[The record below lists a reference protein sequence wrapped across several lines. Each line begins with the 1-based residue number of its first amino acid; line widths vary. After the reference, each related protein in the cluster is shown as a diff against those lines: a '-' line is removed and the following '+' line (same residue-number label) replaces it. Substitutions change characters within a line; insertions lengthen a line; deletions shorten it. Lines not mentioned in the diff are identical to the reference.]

1 MRLNRHG
8 KALLGVS
15 LLALAAP
22 AWTQEAT
29 PAAAAEGAEQTETI
43 VVTGSRLARD
53 PNAIAPLPVSTLGAA
68 DLRAAGNS
76 DATATLRQ
84 IPALLSST
92 SVADSLLRGEATTEN
107 SIGVA
112 SLDLRN
118 LGAERTLVLVD
129 GRRHVSGIA
138 GAQTVDVSSIPPAL
152 IERVEVLTGG
162 ASAIYGADAVT
173 GVVNYIL
180 KRDFEGIELDA
191 QTGISSRGDG
201 ANFRISGTVGKNF
214 ADGRGNVTLS
224 AGYTNENEVLL
235 GDRSFTANN
244 GRFNNSTTYA
254 NPLRRFQK
262 GDIDPATM
270 PNFASF
276 YTLANGNYPYGFRIP
291 TAADVAADF
300 PGGITAAE
308 RALVERAANAP
319 LFKLGADPRFAISSG
334 DGLLWRGDFGFF
346 NADIDGNGQPDC
358 DQSYIGSFAFG
369 SGGACYVTTPGGGV
383 KIFNDGLISTGS
395 NQFGGDGAVE
405 RTNETSL
412 TPGSQRLYVNLRSQ
426 FEISPL
432 AELFIDAKYARSE
445 TTSRNNY
452 NSFYDSLLITPDN
465 PWIPAVLQADANDG
479 GGLRV
484 SRDFLDLGP
493 GITES
498 ARDTYRIVAGSR
510 GELGAHLKYDFAV
523 NYGRTDSTST
533 FSNSV
538 LYDRLFAALDAVR
551 APNGQIVCRSDL
563 DPTALHPGSE
573 FFPVI
578 ESGFFTFRPGD
589 GQCKPANILAGANSV
604 SQEAVNFITTPT
616 TDRYRL
622 EQTVVTLAF
631 TGDSGEYFELPGG
644 ALQFAAG
651 GEYRKE
657 KSRST
662 FDPLT
667 RGLLPANSP
676 AGPEGSFIGDVSGN
690 QSLVFDA
697 QTRTFDSGG
706 SFDVWELFGEINLP
720 ILSDR
725 PFFEELSVGAAGR
738 YADYSSVG
746 GAFTWNIN
754 GTWAPIKDIR
764 FRGSFSRAIRAPNI
778 SELYEPQQGAV
789 FRPDDP
795 CNQSTIDALLA
806 DGVATAQNRLANCRA
821 DGIPVGYEDPLSA
834 RFSGTSGGN
843 PDLQEERAK
852 TWTLGGVLQ
861 PSFLPGFTFSA
872 DWYSIE
878 IEDAIA
884 AVGSQDIVNTCYDLS
899 TFPNQYCSLFSRN
912 RDATSQTFLGFNFL
926 RQTQINYG
934 RLKTSGL
941 DMTMDYGFGFG
952 EHEFALR
959 VTANYINE
967 LDDFF
972 DPVDTSL
979 ANPRLRELGAPQ
991 WSGIGSIAWTYRGL
1005 SLTYRLQ
1012 YIGEQAIAGA
1022 VEIER
1027 LETEFGPEGMAREY
1041 FLHDLGFSFDLD
1053 DRFGFY
1059 GGINNLT
1066 DAKPFPASTGYPV
1079 SGIGRSYF
1087 LGGRAKF

>member
-1 MRLNRHG
+1 
-8 KALLGVS
+8 
-15 LLALAAP
+15 
-22 AWTQEAT
+22 
-29 PAAAAEGAEQTETI
+29 
-43 VVTGSRLARD
+43 
-53 PNAIAPLPVSTLGAA
+53 
-68 DLRAAGNS
+68 
-76 DATATLRQ
+76 
-84 IPALLSST
+84 
-92 SVADSLLRGEATTEN
+92 
-107 SIGVA
+107 
-112 SLDLRN
+112 
-118 LGAERTLVLVD
+118 
-129 GRRHVSGIA
+129 
-138 GAQTVDVSSIPPAL
+138 
-152 IERVEVLTGG
+152 
-162 ASAIYGADAVT
+162 
-173 GVVNYIL
+173 
-180 KRDFEGIELDA
+180 
-191 QTGISSRGDG
+191 
-201 ANFRISGTVGKNF
+201 
-214 ADGRGNVTLS
+214 
-224 AGYTNENEVLL
+224 
-235 GDRSFTANN
+235 
-244 GRFNNSTTYA
+244 
-254 NPLRRFQK
+254 
-262 GDIDPATM
+262 
-270 PNFASF
+270 
-276 YTLANGNYPYGFRIP
+276 
-291 TAADVAADF
+291 
-300 PGGITAAE
+300 
-308 RALVERAANAP
+308 VERAANSP
-319 LFKLGADPRFAISSG
+319 LFKLGPDPRFAISSG
-334 DGLLWRGDFGFF
+334 QGLLWRGDFGFF
-346 NADIDGNGQPDC
+346 NADIDKNGQADC
-358 DQSYIGSFAFG
+358 EQSYIGSFAFG
-369 SGGACYVTTPGGGV
+369 AGGACYVTTPNGGV
-383 KIFNDGLISTGS
+383 KIFNDGLVSTGS

-405 RTNETSL
+405 RTNEASL
-412 TPGSQRLYVNLRSQ
+412 IPGSQRLYVNLRSQ
-426 FEISPL
+426 FEVSPL

-452 NSFYDSLLITPDN
+452 NTFYDSLLIFPDN
-465 PWIPAVLQADANDG
+465 PWIPAALQADADDA

-493 GITES
+493 GITET

-510 GELGAHLKYDFAV
+510 GEFGEHLKYDFAV

-538 LYDRLFAALDAVR
+538 RYDRLFAALDAVR

-563 DPTALHPGSE
+563 DATALHPGSE

-589 GQCKPANILAGANSV
+589 GQCKPANILAGDKSI
-604 SQEAVNFITTPT
+604 SQDAVDFITTPT

-631 TGDSGEYFELPGG
+631 TGDTGQFFELPGG
-644 ALQFAAG
+644 AIQFAAG
-651 GEYRKE
+651 GEYREE
-657 KSRST
+657 KSRSS

-667 RGLLPANSP
+667 KGLLPAGSP

-706 SFDVWELFGEINLP
+706 RFDVWELFGEINIP

-725 PFFEELSVGAAGR
+725 PFFEELSIGAAGR

-778 SELYEPQQGAV
+778 SELFEPQQGAT

-795 CNQSTIDALLA
+795 CNQSTIDALIA

-861 PSFLPGFTFSA
+861 PSFLPGLTFSA

-878 IEDAIA
+878 IKDAIA

-899 TFPNQYCSLFSRN
+899 TFPNQYCGLFTRN
-912 RDATSQTFLGFNFL
+912 RDPQSQTFLGFNFL

-941 DMTMDYGFGFG
+941 DMTLDYGFGFG

-991 WSGIGSIAWTYRGL
+991 WSGIGSVAWSYRGL

-1012 YIGEQAIAGA
+1012 YIGEQAVAGA

-1027 LETEFGPEGMAREY
+1027 IDTEFGPEGMAPAY
-1041 FLHDLGFSFDLD
+1041 FLHDLAFSFDLD
-1053 DRFGFY
+1053 DRYGFY
-1059 GGINNLT
+1059 GGISNLT
-1066 DAKPFPASTGYPV
+1066 DARPFASSTGYPV
-1079 SGIGRSYF
+1079 SGIGRSFF
-1087 LGGRAKF
+1087 LGARAKF